1 MKNQDEIIRKTLQK
15 GMQRLDDEL
24 FAEKIVKQ
32 HLSQKVHN
40 APKPFLNFASLIIGL
55 SFILIS
61 IGLMLLVKTNNQI
74 FKSIGFS
81 EQHGNIL
88 LMLSFLFSIYK
99 WIEEFTIYHKF
110 SNKHL
115 EFNN

>member
-15 GMQRLDDEL
+15 RMQRLDDEL

-32 HLSQKVHN
+32 HLSQK
-40 APKPFLNFASLIIGL
+40 AQIEPKPFFNFASLIIGL

-61 IGLMLLVKTNNQI
+61 IGLLLLVKTNNQI
-74 FKSIGFS
+74 VRSIGFS
-81 EQHGNIL
+81 EQHGYIL
-88 LMLSFLFSIYK
+88 FMLSFLFSIYK

-115 EFNN
+115 VFNK